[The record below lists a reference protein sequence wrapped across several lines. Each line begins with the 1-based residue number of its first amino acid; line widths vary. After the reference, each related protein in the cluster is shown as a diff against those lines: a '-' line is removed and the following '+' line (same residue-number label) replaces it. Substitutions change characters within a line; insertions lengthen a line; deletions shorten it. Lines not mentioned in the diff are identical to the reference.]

1 MHERVG
7 EGELPNRFLRRHQ
20 QCGDITQ
27 LGDKPVSANRS
38 MASIST
44 NTETI
49 VNRNTNSNTNTNTNT
64 KEDNKPVQKAEAW
77 KDNMQP
83 GDNPIQS
90 NQRDQKVQNQK

>member
-1 MHERVG
+1 
-7 EGELPNRFLRRHQ
+7 
-20 QCGDITQ
+20 
-27 LGDKPVSANRS
+27 

-49 VNRNTNSNTNTNTNT
+49 VNGNTNSNTNTNT
-64 KEDNKPVQKAEAW
+64 KEDNKPVLRAKAW